1 MKSYT
6 PAIILLSLSNTVAFA
21 PHLQTVLRSH
31 HHDAHQAHPPHKNQ
45 YLEQLATSS
54 QDMKSDTLSYSQAS
68 STNNPTINAAATT
81 LENEEK
87 ESLLLKIKQ
96 AGLAGAISY
105 ALWELGAFLTPIFL
119 RMRLIKN
126 ADYILHPDKLQ
137 TDIDDSLRVVQHEI
151 NLSLPLMNNIWM

>member
-1 MKSYT
+1 
-6 PAIILLSLSNTVAFA
+6 
-21 PHLQTVLRSH
+21 
-31 HHDAHQAHPPHKNQ
+31 
-45 YLEQLATSS
+45 
-54 QDMKSDTLSYSQAS
+54 MKSDTLSYSQAS

-119 RMRLIKN
+119 RMQLIKN